1 MKSTFRKILADIR
14 LKACVMSGNDWGL
27 VDHIFIETITA
38 CNLRCS
44 YCPNSIYD
52 RGLIKNTKKMK
63 TELFH
68 KIIDELA
75 ELGWVGNIQPH
86 FYGEPL
92 LDDRI
97 TDLIRYAKSKIKGLT
112 IYLVSNGEKLDV
124 DLYLKLIDAGVD
136 RFMVT
141 QHLPKPAKG
150 VLDVLDYRKSNGTNG
165 VGFEYDKFYEKKGR
179 SFKNRGGLVKI
190 KEETTKTTKCELPN
204 RTLGFDYAGNVILC
218 CDDYFNVV
226 KLGNINEEKLID
238 IWNKPHYKKIRKDI
252 SRGIFNLD
260 ICKRCERTTGRSY

>member
-1 MKSTFRKILADIR
+1 MKSTFRKTLADIR
-14 LKACVMSGNDWGL
+14 LKACVMSGKDWGL
-27 VDHIFIETITA
+27 VEHIFIETITA

-52 RGLIKNTKKMK
+52 RGLVKNTKKMK

-97 TDLIRYAKSKIKGLT
+97 PDLIRYAKSKIKGLT

-165 VGFEYDKFYEKKGR
+165 VGFEYEKFYEKKDR
-179 SFKNRGGLVKI
+179 HFKNRGGLVKI
-190 KEETTKTTKCELPN
+190 KKETVKITKCELPN
-204 RTLGFDYAGNVILC
+204 RTLGIGYAGNVILC

-226 KLGNINEEKLID
+226 KLGNVNEEKLID

-252 SRGIFNLD
+252 ARGIFNLD
-260 ICKRCERTTGRSY
+260 ICKKCERTAGSSY